1 MDVRKLILFGGN
13 SHVISLPKKWLDLN
27 GLSKGDPIYL
37 ETEGNKLIL
46 NSGISQPKAE
56 KMEVVINIDKG
67 MNETTIERN
76 LFGAYVHGATM
87 IVFSGVELKKHSNKI
102 IQLLKKYVALEIVE
116 HTGSKIL
123 AKTYID
129 SAEVDVHS
137 FIRRI
142 DNTIRSMLLDLKE
155 CFESEG
161 KDMDELIVTILQRE
175 ENIDKIKR
183 MLYRVIFERLKNPA
197 TKESENPLDN
207 LKNWESIKN
216 LEKIS
221 NQIKYVSENILLKHG
236 NCKDV
241 VEYVEKIRI
250 IYEEIMKCFY
260 KNDVN
265 CADNISQKIKECRIE
280 FEKNFKDNG
289 RDKRQIILNLLE
301 YLRDLNRLTY

>member
-1 MDVRKLILFGGN
+1 
-13 SHVISLPKKWLDLN
+13 
-27 GLSKGDPIYL
+27 
-37 ETEGNKLIL
+37 
-46 NSGISQPKAE
+46 
-56 KMEVVINIDKG
+56 
-67 MNETTIERN
+67 
-76 LFGAYVHGATM
+76 
-87 IVFSGVELKKHSNKI
+87 
-102 IQLLKKYVALEIVE
+102 
-116 HTGSKIL
+116 
-123 AKTYID
+123 
-129 SAEVDVHS
+129 
-137 FIRRI
+137 
-142 DNTIRSMLLDLKE
+142 
-155 CFESEG
+155 
-161 KDMDELIVTILQRE
+161 
-175 ENIDKIKR
+175 

-241 VEYVEKIRI
+241 VEYIEKLRT

-260 KNDVN
+260 KNDVQS
-265 CADNISQKIKECRIE
+265 ADKISQKIKECRNE